1 MAVFLWK
8 WCIFNLS
15 TFNYKVVLQFFEKSF
30 LFPENLILKL
40 KYWKRSKFSLI
51 VTQKHVNLSN
61 RGLFW
66 KSLVLS
72 RRTHALSVG
81 FKMKPQRKIVFQC
94 WDKKQ
99 LKFCCKTCWKEQP
112 FIFTVYYIFQTY
124 VPFNM

>member
-1 MAVFLWK
+1 MAVFLWR

-99 LKFCCKTCWKEQP
+99 LKFCCETCWKEQP